1 MEEGTVA
8 PGVRVLAAAGLAL
21 GLAAGVSSRAW
32 AQGEAEGPPK
42 LKRGM
47 PKKGSGGTTATQQ
60 PEMTPST
67 GPAPEVYKEIVTG
80 ADGRVVAEQSGAE
93 AGRPPGDAVI
103 EKAREVVEQWV
114 DSLPNFL
121 CQQITYRYQSET
133 KPADFRMKDRV
144 TAELA
149 HEGTKDE
156 FRNVEING
164 KKLKKGTPEESGSWS
179 VGEFGAM
186 AADVLSPATAAK
198 FEKRGSETV
207 GGRMAKWYDYTVE
220 KGNSHW
226 RVTFEGQTIYPEY
239 KGSIW
244 IDEETHRVLRLEMLG
259 RRIPAEFP
267 MDKVE
272 MMVEY
277 GKVKIG
283 PREHL
288 MPVKSGS
295 LACKRGTLLC
305 MSNQAEY
312 RNYRQFATEST
323 IMTTES
329 TVTFEGVDEG
339 KAAEAKQDAGKKGK
353 KR

>member
-1 MEEGTVA
+1 MEEGAVA
-8 PGVRVLAAAGLAL
+8 TRVSVLVAAALAL
-21 GLAAGVSSRAW
+21 GLAAGAC
-32 AQGEAEGPPK
+32 AQGGAEGPPR
-42 LKRGM
+42 LKRGI
-47 PKKGSGGTTATQQ
+47 PKKDGSGTTSTGR

-67 GPAPEVYKEIVTG
+67 GPAPEVYKEIVT
-80 ADGRVVAEQSGAE
+80 DSNGRVVTGQAAGD
-93 AGRPPGDAVI
+93 AGRPAGDPVI

-186 AADVLSPATAAK
+186 AADVLSPATSAK

-220 KGNSHW
+220 KENSHW
-226 RVTFEGQTIYPEY
+226 RVTFEGQTIYPAY

-244 IDEETHRVLRLEMLG
+244 IDEETHRVLRLEMVG
-259 RRIPAEFP
+259 RQIPAEFA

-339 KAAEAKQDAGKKGK
+339 KAGEAKQDAGKKGK